1 MKFLFGLF
9 LTGVTIFCSAQSP
22 IRIDKAF
29 LSWKNG
35 NDGYICI
42 GLPDANS
49 VAPARFGDLPYF
61 SMFNV
66 PFQFAEGRNCMATT
80 EKGKESLAVN
90 IPQNVTELLF
100 VMDAAF
106 PENEKTAGWDY
117 VAPLDLLTES
127 ERCDVILEYSDG
139 TSSQLI
145 PVNAG
150 LRQYGISKGTAL
162 YSVTPDADKEIVKFT
177 FNDKMAN
184 AGFQLIAMTA
194 NTRIS
199 PVIGVPDENN
209 WWYPATSKVKPQAV
223 NFGFEQTVGKPLT
236 WGKIESAM
244 LPGNEINW
252 SSKSIFTYLVDGTKL
267 QSADFSIE
275 KVEKTGS
282 GSKIKAA
289 YNKNGISL
297 LAGLSVIKSAENEV
311 TISLEITN
319 NSTQA
324 IDGQLF
330 FPAITDCKIGSAS
343 DTWYAYARTALIIG
357 KNNCQFRDYLGSEK
371 PLQFDGVFNPQAGV
385 GLAFLPRDTTDMF
398 RFYHFSKNG
407 NGVSYTL
414 EFTSQKL
421 NAGQTIKSIP
431 FALAVVPG
439 DWKDQYQVYK
449 NWVASWRKK
458 ITPELDWF
466 RNVFA
471 FVYTDVDTE
480 GAPDF
485 KEVINGF
492 KTRFGYVDYFHIFGW
507 ANTRQYGHFGDYSH
521 YESVGGKDKF
531 AADIKYIQEKMG
543 IPVGL
548 YLDGYLFGKDA
559 TGISEDQKNKWNI
572 IEKSGQQLSEYDG
585 HVMCLN
591 VKDWR
596 DYLVS
601 RYKDVVKNINPRG
614 LYCDELGMSLRQ
626 RACYSAEHGH
636 DVPLNQGN
644 QENRLMKELKLQFP
658 DRAVYTE
665 FGGTEVST
673 QYADGSLSY
682 NTQWGYYPP
691 EWGSVVAH
699 EPNRLIAPHYLDLRR
714 FTCPDFKTFETA
726 MTQTKWENG
735 NWFMGKFP
743 FFNGNSYFHRADV
756 GVGADPEALEMFRK
770 IRFIQNAHKPEFTSI
785 DVEPMVT
792 SYFKNTFVNRFST
805 PKCSVYTVYNANY
818 RTVSDVI
825 FRVKHQEGMT
835 YKNSWDN
842 KPVTV
847 AKVEDGF
854 DYLSFEIAPRDV
866 ACIVAE

>member
-1 MKFLFGLF
+1 MQAYFIGNVDPSF
-9 LTGVTIFCSAQSP
+9 V
-22 IRIDKAF
+22 
-29 LSWKNG
+29 SWK
-35 NDGYICI
+35 
-42 GLPDANS
+42 
-49 VAPARFGDLPYF
+49 
-61 SMFNV
+61 
-66 PFQFAEGRNCMATT
+66 
-80 EKGKESLAVN
+80 
-90 IPQNVTELLF
+90 
-100 VMDAAF
+100 
-106 PENEKTAGWDY
+106 
-117 VAPLDLLTES
+117 
-127 ERCDVILEYSDG
+127 
-139 TSSQLI
+139 
-145 PVNAG
+145 
-150 LRQYGISKGTAL
+150 
-162 YSVTPDADKEIVKFT
+162 
-177 FNDKMAN
+177 
-184 AGFQLIAMTA
+184 
-194 NTRIS
+194 
-199 PVIGVPDENN
+199 
-209 WWYPATSKVKPQAV
+209 
-223 NFGFEQTVGKPLT
+223 
-236 WGKIESAM
+236 
-244 LPGNEINW
+244 
-252 SSKSIFTYLVDGTKL
+252 
-267 QSADFSIE
+267 
-275 KVEKTGS
+275 
-282 GSKIKAA
+282 
-289 YNKNGISL
+289 
-297 LAGLSVIKSAENEV
+297 
-311 TISLEITN
+311 
-319 NSTQA
+319 
-324 IDGQLF
+324 
-330 FPAITDCKIGSAS
+330 
-343 DTWYAYARTALIIG
+343 
-357 KNNCQFRDYLGSEK
+357 
-371 PLQFDGVFNPQAGV
+371 
-385 GLAFLPRDTTDMF
+385 
-398 RFYHFSKNG
+398 
-407 NGVSYTL
+407 
-414 EFTSQKL
+414 
-421 NAGQTIKSIP
+421 
-431 FALAVVPG
+431 
-439 DWKDQYQVYK
+439 
-449 NWVASWRKK
+449 
-458 ITPELDWF
+458 LDWF

-471 FVYTDVDTE
+471 FVYTDVDPE

-636 DVPLNQGN
+636 NVPLNQGN

-691 EWGSVVAH
+691 EWGSVIAL

-756 GVGADPEALEMFRK
+756 GAGADPEALEMFRK
-770 IRFIQNAHKPEFTSI
+770 IRFIQNAHKPEFTSK

-792 SYFKNTFVNRFST
+792 SYFKNTFVNRFSS
-805 PKCSVYTVYNANY
+805 PKCSVYTVYNANF
-818 RTVSDVI
+818 RTVNDVI
-825 FRVKHQEGMT
+825 FRAKHQEGKT
-835 YKNSWDN
+835 YKNIWDN

-847 AKVEDGF
+847 VKVEDGY
-854 DYLSFEIAPRDV
+854 DYLSFEIAPGDV